1 MTTPSRH
8 AEHDIV
14 VAAKTPAAD
23 GVVVLDLVA
32 AGGGRLPAWR
42 PGAHIDLV
50 LPTGDERQY
59 SLCGALDADAWRIA
73 VRRAE
78 AGRGGSAYVHNVLE
92 TGMSLRARGPVS
104 HFEFQPEVPA
114 LFIAGGIGITPI
126 LPMIESAEASG
137 TPWRLVYAGRT
148 RVSMAF
154 ADELVRSHPG
164 KVELRVSAEGSRLDA
179 GRLLGVPAAGTVVY
193 CCGPT
198 GLVDAVEAAM
208 RAWPQGSLHVERFAP
223 KVVPATA
230 DAGFEVELAL
240 SGQTLSVP
248 PGRSILDVVEDAGI
262 LVLSSCREGTCGTC
276 ETAILDGT
284 AEHRDTILSEDEQS
298 ANRTM
303 MICVSR
309 SCGDRLV
316 LEL

>member
-1 MTTPSRH
+1 MI
-8 AEHDIV
+8 DLV
-14 VAAKTPAAD
+14 VLAKTPAAD
-23 GVVVLDLVA
+23 GVVILDLA
-32 AGGGRLPAWR
+32 PAGGGRLPAWR

-50 LPTGDERQY
+50 LPTADERQY
-59 SLCGALDADAWRIA
+59 SLCGPLAAGTWRIA

-78 AGRGGSAYVHNVLE
+78 AGRGGSAYVHDVLE
-92 TGMSLRARGPVS
+92 TGTALRARGPVG
-104 HFEFQPEVPA
+104 HFEFRPEVPA
-114 LFIAGGIGITPI
+114 LFVAGGIGITPI
-126 LPMIESAEASG
+126 LPMIEAAEANG

-148 RVSMAF
+148 RASMAF
-154 ADELVRSHPG
+154 ADGLERRHPG
-164 KVELRVSAEGSRLDA
+164 KVELKVSAEGARLDP
-179 GRLLGVPAAGTVVY
+179 GRLLEVPAPGTVVY

-198 GLVDAVEAAM
+198 GLMDAVEAAM
-208 RAWPQGSLHVERFAP
+208 QAWPRGSLQVERFTP

-230 DAGFEVELAL
+230 EAEFEVELAL
-240 SGQTLSVP
+240 SGQTFPVP
-248 PGRSILDVVEDAGI
+248 PGRSILDVAEEAGA

-284 AEHRDTILSEDEQS
+284 AEHRDSILSEDEQA

-309 SCGDRLV
+309 ARGGRLV